1 MANLFPPSIPSRQ
14 SPPKAATYL
23 TEAAA
28 RAEADAKGIGQPAAR
43 LSPRQD
49 VSFPAG
55 IMPHVPTAA
64 VHTGLVSKRYTA
76 PKLGGAYAVTA
87 DSSSLQ
93 SVAQLEATVSVKSGA
108 EKAPSHA
115 LSADSSQQPP
125 AQLGAEVSAESR
137 LRGAE
142 SHGLPAGPS
151 RHQPPA
157 QGKPAQREQAQH
169 GLAQREQAH
178 QFARDMLSSRWA
190 NAPWADALTA
200 YLCRPDAQHASEH
213 TGLQTNLPGG
223 VAHMAQS
230 EAQHASGKSAQ
241 ARVSCNPPPL
251 AGGDPKAG
259 DSAVVQR
266 LLHDSADPLS
276 AGAGDWQGPAGTG
289 KPSGVNPIRPTPA
302 GDGPQTS
309 KPAADSSHTPLSP
322 DRGNPQNKKPADDAI
337 SRPAVATRIPNAL
350 FRSAPQIIKA
360 VPRQVSIPATSRRS
374 RPAPVQL
381 SELGKNGKASFGSAA
396 QQPPAAGSA
405 SLSAPLPDSKAATGP
420 VSAALPPC
428 GAAAVGEPL
437 PLTGKAAGEEV
448 TVPLLSPGK
457 AAATGAGAATALLPA
472 CKAVAGVAPPPH
484 LPIGKATAAAPGP
497 EAITAPLLSAGEAL
511 AGAVPA
517 PLLPTGQAAA
527 TAVNAAPVT
536 NGIATTAAMATP
548 LLPAGK
554 AVTAAATAPLL
565 PTDKA
570 AATAPLLPTGK
581 AAATAPLLPTGKAA
595 ATAPLLPTGKAA
607 VPSFMRACS
616 KPWGV
621 NKGGRAGGLSKT
633 LGGPRGAKG
642 AKGTGVVQQDK
653 VAKTGEQQPVA
664 IDAAY
669 DLHF

>member
-1 MANLFPPSIPSRQ
+1 
-14 SPPKAATYL
+14 
-23 TEAAA
+23 
-28 RAEADAKGIGQPAAR
+28 
-43 LSPRQD
+43 
-49 VSFPAG
+49 
-55 IMPHVPTAA
+55 MPHVPTAA

-157 QGKPAQREQAQH
+157 QGKPAQREQAQHGLAQHEPVQHGLAQHGPAQH

-289 KPSGVNPIRPTPA
+289 KPSGM
-302 GDGPQTS
+302 
-309 KPAADSSHTPLSP
+309 
-322 DRGNPQNKKPADDAI
+322 
-337 SRPAVATRIPNAL
+337 
-350 FRSAPQIIKA
+350 APK
-360 VPRQVSIPATSRRS
+360 
-374 RPAPVQL
+374 
-381 SELGKNGKASFGSAA
+381 
-396 QQPPAAGSA
+396 SA
-405 SLSAPLPDSKAATGP
+405 SQLLTAVT
-420 VSAALPPC
+420 PPF
-428 GAAAVGEPL
+428 
-437 PLTGKAAGEEV
+437 PLTGVTPKTRSQLMMPSAGLLLPLASPMPSSG
-448 TVPLLSPGK
+448 VPLKLLRLFHARSAFLPPV
-457 AAATGAGAATALLPA
+457 GAADQL
-472 CKAVAGVAPPPH
+472 
-484 LPIGKATAAAPGP
+484 
-497 EAITAPLLSAGEAL
+497 
-511 AGAVPA
+511 
-517 PLLPTGQAAA
+517 QF
-527 TAVNAAPVT
+527 N
-536 NGIATTAAMATP
+536 
-548 LLPAGK
+548 
-554 AVTAAATAPLL
+554 
-565 PTDKA
+565 
-570 AATAPLLPTGK
+570 
-581 AAATAPLLPTGKAA
+581 
-595 ATAPLLPTGKAA
+595 
-607 VPSFMRACS
+607 
-616 KPWGV
+616 
-621 NKGGRAGGLSKT
+621 
-633 LGGPRGAKG
+633 
-642 AKGTGVVQQDK
+642 
-653 VAKTGEQQPVA
+653 
-664 IDAAY
+664 
-669 DLHF
+669 